1 MSCTC
6 NNFFVAKL
14 YIYRGRMVFS
24 LCSVFIDHLFLCAS
38 EWQHITTFHA
48 KTCNIP
54 RTQFSLILL
63 IKNKQ
68 SSRGQNKLNDTQNT
82 QKMIYKRN
90 IRLYDVT
97 VGKKNPDVNKE
108 SMISCAERGIMG
120 RHSHRAVWSNLLPL
134 RRCWLGGRSSSWK
147 DTRLEA
153 LSLTGSSEGETG
165 SSLEYSKLPRSFLY
179 SSANHIS
186 KERIEYF

>member
-82 QKMIYKRN
+82 QKWY
-90 IRLYDVT
+90 IRETSGCMTSLLV
-97 VGKKNPDVNKE
+97 KNPDVNKE
-108 SMISCAERGIMG
+108 AMISCAERGIMG

-153 LSLTGSSEGETG
+153 LSLTGSFEGETG

>member
-24 LCSVFIDHLFLCAS
+24 LCSVFIDHMFLCAS

-48 KTCNIP
+48 NTCNIP

-108 SMISCAERGIMG
+108 AMISCAERGIMG

>member
-24 LCSVFIDHLFLCAS
+24 LCSVFIDHMFLCAS

-48 KTCNIP
+48 NTCNIP
-54 RTQFSLILL
+54 RTQFSLILS

-108 SMISCAERGIMG
+108 AMISCAERGIMG

>member
-82 QKMIYKRN
+82 QKWY
-90 IRLYDVT
+90 IRETSGCMTSLLSKTRMSIRRQWLVVQREGSWEGTVT
-97 VGKKNPDVNKE
+97 EQFDQTFFLCAGADWAEDLPVGR
-108 SMISCAERGIMG
+108 ILA
-120 RHSHRAVWSNLLPL
+120 W
-134 RRCWLGGRSSSWK
+134 
-147 DTRLEA
+147 RLC
-153 LSLTGSSEGETG
+153 
-165 SSLEYSKLPRSFLY
+165 R
-179 SSANHIS
+179 
-186 KERIEYF
+186 

>member
-97 VGKKNPDVNKE
+97 VGKKTRM
-108 SMISCAERGIMG
+108 SI
-120 RHSHRAVWSNLLPL
+120 
-134 RRCWLGGRSSSWK
+134 RRQWLVVQREGSW
-147 DTRLEA
+147 
-153 LSLTGSSEGETG
+153 EGTVTEQFDQT
-165 SSLEYSKLPRSFLY
+165 SFLC
-179 SSANHIS
+179 AGADWA
-186 KERIEYF
+186 EDLPVGRILAWRLCR

>member
-48 KTCNIP
+48 NTCNIP

-97 VGKKNPDVNKE
+97 VGKKTRM
-108 SMISCAERGIMG
+108 SIRSQ
-120 RHSHRAVWSNLLPL
+120 
-134 RRCWLGGRSSSWK
+134 WLVVQREGSW
-147 DTRLEA
+147 
-153 LSLTGSSEGETG
+153 EGTVTEQFDQT
-165 SSLEYSKLPRSFLY
+165 SFLC
-179 SSANHIS
+179 AGADWA
-186 KERIEYF
+186 EDLPVGRILAWRLCR